1 MKKTIF
7 LIPIITLLASCTNN
21 TIKSKPIIV
30 SSFFVITDFV
40 KKIVGEKYDIITLTE
55 DGVEPHEYE
64 PTPGQV
70 KKMYDADIIFCNGL
84 DIEHWSH
91 DLPKELN
98 DKIKFIGED
107 EKIDYLIIDNAKDP
121 HVWLN
126 PLYAL
131 IELDNIKEAMI
142 SIDSQNKTY
151 YEERYNIY
159 SSYISNLDS
168 LLENLFSPYENY
180 KFVTSHE
187 SFGYF
192 ANRYNL
198 QEISINGLS
207 PEDEPTPN
215 KLAELVKEINE
226 LNINTIFYESF
237 SSSSISETI
246 SKETNTAISTLS
258 TLENVSKDEL
268 FNDYNSLILE
278 NSLKLLESFKKYG
291 TID

>member
-1 MKKTIF
+1 
-7 LIPIITLLASCTNN
+7 
-21 TIKSKPIIV
+21 
-30 SSFFVITDFV
+30 
-40 KKIVGEKYDIITLTE
+40 
-55 DGVEPHEYE
+55 
-64 PTPGQV
+64 
-70 KKMYDADIIFCNGL
+70 MYDADIIFCNGL

-168 LLENLFSPYENY
+168 LLENLFLPYENY

-187 SFGYF
+187 AFGYF

>member
-1 MKKTIF
+1 MKKTMF

-142 SIDSQNKTY
+142 NYIDNNINDKEIFKYLDYIKSKIYNESNNVLLLTIIQNIGMHY
-151 YEERYNIY
+151 QNEFLGYAIDL
-159 SSYISNLDS
+159 IS
-168 LLENLFSPYENY
+168 
-180 KFVTSHE
+180 
-187 SFGYF
+187 
-192 ANRYNL
+192 
-198 QEISINGLS
+198 SINIVEWDISRFITYL
-207 PEDEPTPN
+207 PN
-215 KLAELVKEINE
+215 PQ
-226 LNINTIFYESF
+226 
-237 SSSSISETI
+237 
-246 SKETNTAISTLS
+246 
-258 TLENVSKDEL
+258 LEM
-268 FNDYNSLILE
+268 
-278 NSLKLLESFKKYG
+278 LKRQIYQKK
-291 TID
+291 